1 MTTNTIGT
9 SVPAAFQNRYNELVG
24 CLRLRDITANEKEEL
39 DWLEN
44 HIGVEGYNP
53 IEDNIPLNTDSYK
66 PSHYLQVP
74 SNTTGFYSYVESRGG
89 KYTVT
94 QFYGLQGFLKK
105 YFSKRITMRMIN
117 EAEKFLKEHGEPF
130 NREGWEYIVNVHKG
144 KLPLR
149 IKAVPEGM
157 LVPTHNVLMTI
168 ENTDPKCYWLVSYVE
183 TMVLRAIWYGT
194 TVATQSWH
202 IKQVIKQF
210 LEETGDPNLINFK
223 LHDFGARGVSS
234 QESAAIG
241 GSAHLLNFMG
251 SDTIAGALYLQ
262 QFYNA
267 NGMPAFS
274 IPAAEHSTITSWGK
288 DHEVDA
294 YRNMLKQ
301 FAKPGAFVAVV
312 SDSYDIY
319 NACKIWGTELRDEV
333 IASEAFIVVRPD
345 SGHPSTVV
353 LKCAELLDEY
363 FGSVINTKGYKV
375 LNNVRVIQGD
385 GINEQ
390 SIREILGEL
399 KSHGFSADI
408 IAFGMGGALL
418 QQVNRDTM
426 RFAMKAS
433 AAKIDG
439 QWIDVF
445 KDPVT
450 DLGKRSKKGRLELI
464 RNAKGELMTVSMD
477 QAFGHEKLLELVWEN
492 GELIRDMTL
501 DEIRANGNKGV

>member
-1 MTTNTIGT
+1 MTTTTIGT
-9 SVPAAFQNRYNELVG
+9 SVPAAFQKRYNELVEEIRIRE
-24 CLRLRDITANEKEEL
+24 LNSIEKEEL

-44 HIGVEGYNP
+44 HIGIEGYNP

-66 PSHYLQVP
+66 PSHYLQCP
-74 SNTTGFYSYVESRGG
+74 PGTSGFYSYVESRGG

-105 YFSKRITMRMIN
+105 YFSKRITMRMVN
-117 EAEKFLKEHGEPF
+117 EAEAFLKAHGEPF

-157 LVPTHNVLMTI
+157 LIPTHNVLMTI
-168 ENTDPKCYWLVSYVE
+168 ENTDPNCYWLVSYVE
-183 TMVLRAIWYGT
+183 TMILRAIWYGT

-202 IKQVIKQF
+202 IKQIIKQF
-210 LEETGDPNLINFK
+210 LTETGDPSLINFK

-251 SDTIAGALYLQ
+251 SDTIAAALYLQ

-267 NGMPAFS
+267 NGMPSFS

-288 DHEVDA
+288 EHEVDA
-294 YRNMLKQ
+294 YRNMLTQ
-301 FAKPGAFVAVV
+301 FGKPGALLAVV

-319 NACKIWGTELRDEV
+319 NACRIWGTQLKDAV
-333 IASEAFIVVRPD
+333 IASEAIVVIRPD
-345 SGHPSTVV
+345 SGYPAAVV
-353 LKCAELLDEY
+353 LKCAEILDEY
-363 FGSVINTKGYKV
+363 FGSTINTKGYKV
-375 LNNVRVIQGD
+375 LNNVRIIQGD

-399 KSHGFSADI
+399 KSHGFSADNV
-408 IAFGMGGALL
+408 AFGMGGALL
-418 QQVNRDTM
+418 QQVNRDTQK
-426 RFAMKAS
+426 FAMKAS

-445 KDPVT
+445 KDPIT
-450 DLGKRSKKGRLELI
+450 DLGKRSKKGRLELV
-464 RNAKGELMTVSMD
+464 RNGKGEISTVSEH
-477 QAFGHEKLLELVWEN
+477 QAVGHEKLLELVWLN
-492 GELIRDMTL
+492 GDLIRDMNLDTL
-501 DEIRANGNKGV
+501 RDNGNKGI